1 MVSNLGVYLLR
12 WLDCFLS
19 RVVFQGKA
27 FVLNASGDHAKAE
40 QKLLSILHRLN
51 KIKSQHGEVM
61 EELRRNLKTQV
72 EVAVKTLS
80 EYLTSDGFRA
90 RFTSWTLDEVP
101 KAEISW
107 EVTINNIMKALRS
120 RMKET
125 LDQFEEDNQMFAN
138 ARESLVQLFQ
148 QRFSYVEGELRN
160 LQGAATADELDIPE
174 SDPPDDDLVF
184 TTREKIIIGV
194 ASPIWVPLSLVAL
207 VIGVPVVG
215 VMAIKS
221 KVEDKNRIK
230 KYEKDRCTFMAE
242 ASADYLDDLDE
253 SEIRH
258 FVEEQLEEA
267 QLCLKQIEAR
277 IPGLIEADELLYN
290 QLRDERRSSKEIQ
303 GLYQP
308 SVDTA
313 SSIRGHLAVFG
324 LREIYARDISSEELD
339 WKEDNSSRLWSGAY
353 ANVYQGELK
362 RHGVE
367 ETLTVALEV
376 YNEVLTTS
384 NANQIMAKVELLR

>member
-1 MVSNLGVYLLR
+1 MGVYLFR

-19 RVVFQGKA
+19 RVIFQGKA
-27 FVLNASGDHAKAE
+27 FMSNASGDHVKAE

-51 KIKSQHGEVM
+51 KVKSQHGQVM
-61 EELRRNLKTQV
+61 EELQRNMKTQV

-80 EYLTSDGFRA
+80 EYLTSDNFRA

-101 KAEISW
+101 NAETSW
-107 EVTINNIMKALRS
+107 EVTWNNIMKALRS

-148 QRFSYVEGELRN
+148 QRFSFVEGELRN
-160 LQGAATADELDIPE
+160 LQGAAADEELDIPE
-174 SDPPDDDLVF
+174 SDLPDDDPLF
-184 TTREKIIIGV
+184 TTREKVIIGV

-215 VMAIKS
+215 VLAVKS
-221 KVEDKNRIK
+221 KVEDKYRIK
-230 KYEKDRCTFMAE
+230 NYEKDKCAFMART
-242 ASADYLDDLDE
+242 SADYLDDVTNE
-253 SEIRH
+253 IKIRH

-267 QLCLKQIEAR
+267 KLCLKQIEAR

-303 GLYQP
+303 ALYKP
-308 SVDTA
+308 SVDEA
-313 SSIRGHLAVFG
+313 SSIRGNLAVFG
-324 LREIYARDISSEELD
+324 LKEIHALDISSEELD
-339 WKEDNSSRLWSGAY
+339 WKEDMSSRLWSGTFAD
-353 ANVYQGELK
+353 VYQGKLK
-362 RHGVE
+362 RHGLE
-367 ETLTVALEV
+367 ETLTVELKV
-376 YNEVLTTS
+376 YNEVLTTL